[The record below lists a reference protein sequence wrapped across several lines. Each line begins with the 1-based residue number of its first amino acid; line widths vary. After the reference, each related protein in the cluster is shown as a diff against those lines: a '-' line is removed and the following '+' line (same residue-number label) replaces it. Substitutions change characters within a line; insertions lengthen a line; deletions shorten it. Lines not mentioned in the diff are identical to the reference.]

1 MPLVPTLPAPAAPNM
16 AEAYGQG
23 ARTRLG
29 LLGIR
34 QQAQEAAQRTQ
45 LGYAQIAAQ
54 QQEAQMRHQAAQMEL
69 QGKQALAQQELLR
82 QQHEME
88 MTNAYRTAQLGLEK
102 QNFDRMQSETAMK
115 LKEAAANEAIMSETR
130 KAIEEADKY
139 AVPEYRKT
147 LYDEAEDRQRILSG
161 KGTAR
166 SEGVPRYAASS
177 MEQVAEP
184 EGYIF
189 RGEGNTGAQFIPKRE
204 PSAGTNR
211 GLSIQKDALDAELAI
226 VNREIVD
233 LDKAVRGREDYY
245 GEGFKPKNDIEKRQ
259 VAALK
264 ADREALKVKTA
275 ERATLIKEIKDLA
288 KEAESTGRMPAPTMD
303 PGGSP
308 YSGTNAPRRTVTVE
322 PLK

>member
-1 MPLVPTLPAPAAPNM
+1 
-16 AEAYGQG
+16 
-23 ARTRLG
+23 
-29 LLGIR
+29 
-34 QQAQEAAQRTQ
+34 
-45 LGYAQIAAQ
+45 
-54 QQEAQMRHQAAQMEL
+54 MRHQASQMEL
-69 QGKQALAQQELLR
+69 QVKQALAQQEMLR
-82 QQHEME
+82 QQQEME
-88 MTNAYRTAQLGLEK
+88 MTNAYRQAQIGLEK
-102 QNFDRMQSETAMK
+102 QNFDRLQSETAMK
-115 LKEAAANEAIMSETR
+115 LKEAFEQQRVMTETR
-130 KAIEEADKY
+130 TALDEADKY

-204 PSAGTNR
+204 PSAGANR

-245 GEGFKPKNDIEKRQ
+245 GEGFEPKNDIEKRQ

-264 ADREALKVKTA
+264 ADRGALKVKTD
-275 ERATLIKEIKDLA
+275 ERARLIKEIKDLA
-288 KEAESTGRMPAPTMD
+288 KQAESTGRMPAPTID
-303 PGGSP
+303 EQGNTFTPRLGELRYGERGSV
-308 YSGTNAPRRTVTVE
+308 TNAPRRTVTVE